1 MSDEYLLLLDENSK
15 INQRKTNIIED
26 NNKLIA
32 SLVEK
37 EKFVPE
43 AIENIS
49 KFEYNFEEK
58 RIIYLEQNDSIKNIQ
73 KYYFETREINFY
85 NLQLD
90 LLLTDIVTYQKNKK
104 KVVLLAGNEINAKKL
119 CDIEELNH
127 IDQDAI
133 NEFIED
139 KVANIMAYK
148 LSSLGENIDNSGTS
162 TPANQGAIK
171 SITRGSVRIEYNYDS
186 VSSESMSNSSTK
198 TSPELTSEEMKV
210 LNKYRKLR
218 F

>member
-1 MSDEYLLLLDENSK
+1 MLENIK
-15 INQRKTNIIED
+15 LILGLEKYDYDNLIIFYIDKVTKRVKGYCNIED
-26 NNKLIA
+26 LDK
-32 SLVEK
+32 
-37 EKFVPE
+37 
-43 AIENIS
+43 
-49 KFEYNFEEK
+49 
-58 RIIYLEQNDSIKNIQ
+58 LEQ
-73 KYYFETREINFY
+73 
-85 NLQLD
+85 
-90 LLLTDIVTYQKNKK
+90 
-104 KVVLLAGNEINAKKL
+104 
-119 CDIEELNH
+119 
-127 IDQDAI
+127 IDQEAI

-148 LSSLGENIDNSGTS
+148 LSSLGENVDDSGTS

-210 LNKYRKLR
+210 LNKYRRLR

>member
-1 MSDEYLLLLDENSK
+1 MLENIKLILGLNKTDYDDLISFYIDKVTKRVGGYCNIEDLDE
-15 INQRKTNIIED
+15 
-26 NNKLIA
+26 L
-32 SLVEK
+32 
-37 EKFVPE
+37 
-43 AIENIS
+43 
-49 KFEYNFEEK
+49 EEM
-58 RIIYLEQNDSIKNIQ
+58 
-73 KYYFETREINFY
+73 
-85 NLQLD
+85 
-90 LLLTDIVTYQKNKK
+90 
-104 KVVLLAGNEINAKKL
+104 
-119 CDIEELNH
+119 
-127 IDQDAI
+127 DQDAI

-148 LSSLGENIDNSGTS
+148 LSSLGENVDNSGTS

>member
-1 MSDEYLLLLDENSK
+1 MLENIKIILRLEKNDYDNLIIFYIDKVTKRVKGYCNIEDLDE
-15 INQRKTNIIED
+15 
-26 NNKLIA
+26 
-32 SLVEK
+32 
-37 EKFVPE
+37 
-43 AIENIS
+43 
-49 KFEYNFEEK
+49 
-58 RIIYLEQNDSIKNIQ
+58 LEQM
-73 KYYFETREINFY
+73 
-85 NLQLD
+85 
-90 LLLTDIVTYQKNKK
+90 
-104 KVVLLAGNEINAKKL
+104 
-119 CDIEELNH
+119 
-127 IDQDAI
+127 DQDAI

-148 LSSLGENIDNSGTS
+148 LSSLGENVDDSGTS

-171 SITRGSVRIEYNYDS
+171 AITRGSVRIEYNYDS

>member
-1 MSDEYLLLLDENSK
+1 MLENIKLILGLEKNDYDNLIIFYIEKGTKRVKGYCNIEDLDE
-15 INQRKTNIIED
+15 
-26 NNKLIA
+26 L
-32 SLVEK
+32 
-37 EKFVPE
+37 
-43 AIENIS
+43 
-49 KFEYNFEEK
+49 EEM
-58 RIIYLEQNDSIKNIQ
+58 
-73 KYYFETREINFY
+73 
-85 NLQLD
+85 
-90 LLLTDIVTYQKNKK
+90 
-104 KVVLLAGNEINAKKL
+104 
-119 CDIEELNH
+119 
-127 IDQDAI
+127 DQDAI

-148 LSSLGENIDNSGTS
+148 LSSLGENVDDSGTS

>member
-1 MSDEYLLLLDENSK
+1 MLENIKLILGLEKNDYDDLISFYIDK
-15 INQRKTNIIED
+15 VTKRVKGYCNIED
-26 NNKLIA
+26 F
-32 SLVEK
+32 S
-37 EKFVPE
+37 
-43 AIENIS
+43 
-49 KFEYNFEEK
+49 
-58 RIIYLEQNDSIKNIQ
+58 
-73 KYYFETREINFY
+73 
-85 NLQLD
+85 
-90 LLLTDIVTYQKNKK
+90 
-104 KVVLLAGNEINAKKL
+104 
-119 CDIEELNH
+119 ELNQ

-148 LSSLGENIDNSGTS
+148 LSSLGENVDDSGTS

-210 LNKYRKLR
+210 LNKYRRLR

>member
-1 MSDEYLLLLDENSK
+1 MLENIK
-15 INQRKTNIIED
+15 LIIGLNKTDYDDLIIFYIDKVTKRVEGYCNIED
-26 NNKLIA
+26 IYEL
-32 SLVEK
+32 E
-37 EKFVPE
+37 
-43 AIENIS
+43 EN
-49 KFEYNFEEK
+49 E
-58 RIIYLEQNDSIKNIQ
+58 
-73 KYYFETREINFY
+73 
-85 NLQLD
+85 
-90 LLLTDIVTYQKNKK
+90 
-104 KVVLLAGNEINAKKL
+104 
-119 CDIEELNH
+119 
-127 IDQDAI
+127 QDAI

-148 LSSLGENIDNSGTS
+148 LSSLGENVDDSGTS